1 MQEKKVKHFSSL
13 TGVSCNAFD
22 VKLKSFESFKNTF
35 CSRCPKGCDYT
46 NTHLYGCYEAARW
59 GNKYIYDC
67 PMDFIFVAVPIM
79 DEYKIISSGLIIGP
93 LLMGEEE
100 DIRKNTYDLPRM
112 DTGKVNDL
120 AEVAS
125 LLFSEENQFV
135 PKEGVGDFLNAIY
148 KELELLPSVDG
159 YPIELEKKIQEAIA
173 RGDEK
178 NAKEYLNRLLG
189 EIFFRSNAD
198 FSIIKAR
205 ALELVVLLSRSAI
218 DGGADVEQIFSLNDD
233 YIKEIET
240 FDTIEKLGM
249 WLSSIINRFIGY
261 VFEFKAVRHS
271 ATIRKIIGYIHSNY
285 MCKITLD
292 DIAEHVYMSKS
303 YVSKIFNEEIGTNIS
318 VYINKVRIEK
328 SCKLL
333 HDPSLA
339 IAEIA
344 NLVGF
349 ENQSYFAKQFKMETG
364 YSPKKFREK
373 CDIIS

>member
-1 MQEKKVKHFSSL
+1 MQEKKIKHFSSL
-13 TGVSCNAFD
+13 TGIACNVFD
-22 VKLKSFESFKNTF
+22 VKLKRFESFKNTF
-35 CSRCPKGCDYT
+35 CSRCPKSCDYT
-46 NTHLYGCYEAARW
+46 NTHLYACYESARW
-59 GNKYIYDC
+59 DNKYIYYC
-67 PMDFIFVAVPIM
+67 PMDFIFVAVPVM
-79 DEYKIISSGLIIGP
+79 DEYEIMSSGIIIGP
-93 LLMGEEE
+93 LLMGEAE
-100 DIRKNTYDLPRM
+100 DFQQTTFDLPRM

-120 AEVAS
+120 AEIAS
-125 LLFSEENQFV
+125 LLFSAENQSS
-135 PKEGVGDFLNAIY
+135 PKEDIGDFLNTIY

-159 YPIELEKKIQEAIA
+159 YPFELEKKIQEAIA
-173 RGDEK
+173 QGDEK

-189 EIFFRSNAD
+189 EIFFRSNGD
-198 FSIIKAR
+198 FAIIKAR

-218 DGGADVEQIFSLNDD
+218 EGGADAEQIFSLNDD
-233 YIKEIET
+233 YIKEIEK

-271 ATIRKIIGYIHSNY
+271 VTIRKIIGYIHNNY

-292 DIAEHVYMSKS
+292 EIAEHVYMSKS

-318 VYINKVRIEK
+318 VYINKIRIEK

-333 HDPSLA
+333 QDPSLT

-349 ENQSYFAKQFKMETG
+349 ENQSYFAKQFKTETG
-364 YSPKKFREK
+364 YSPKEFREK
-373 CDIIS
+373 CGILS